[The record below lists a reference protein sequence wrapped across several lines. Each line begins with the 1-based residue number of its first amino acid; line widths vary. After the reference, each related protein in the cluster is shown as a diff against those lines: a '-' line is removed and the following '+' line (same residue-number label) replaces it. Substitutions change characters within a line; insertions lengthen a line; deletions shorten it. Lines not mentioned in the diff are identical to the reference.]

1 MVVKIIIMVLMQ
13 INLNFSDL
21 FFFVN
26 VFDVSNVDSYNK
38 KGLVIVFDS
47 QGNVYDMS
55 VYFVKIGDNNW
66 QVYIQDSSDLNS
78 IVKIVIIL
86 KFNVNG
92 ILVDGVMVNNIVI
105 GVING
110 VEFVMFSL
118 SFFNFMQ

>member
-1 MVVKIIIMVLMQ
+1 MVAKIIITVSMQ
-13 INLNFSDL
+13 INLNFSDSFFIVTL
-21 FFFVN
+21 FS
-26 VFDVSNVDSYNK
+26 VSNADSYNK
-38 KGLVIVFDS
+38 KGSVIVFDS

-78 IVKIVIIL
+78 IAKIAIIL
-86 KFNVNG
+86 EFNVNG
-92 ILVDGVMVNNIVI
+92 ILVDGAMANNIVI

-110 VEFVMFSL
+110 VEFVTFSL

>member
-21 FFFVN
+21 FFIVMLFS
-26 VFDVSNVDSYNK
+26 VSNVDSYNK

-86 KFNVNG
+86 EFNVNG

>member
-1 MVVKIIIMVLMQ
+1 MVVKIIIMVSMQ

-21 FFFVN
+21 FFIVMLFS
-26 VFDVSNVDSYNK
+26 VSNVDSYNK
-38 KGLVIVFDS
+38 KGSVIVFDS

-66 QVYIQDSSDLNS
+66 QVYIQDSSDLIG
-78 IVKIVIIL
+78 IVEFVMKLV
-86 KFNVNG
+86 FNVNG
-92 ILVDGVMVNNIVI
+92 VLILNLIENIII

-110 VEFVMFSL
+110 VDFVMFSL

>member
-1 MVVKIIIMVLMQ
+1 MAVKIIIMVLMQ

-21 FFFVN
+21 FFIVMLFS
-26 VFDVSNVDSYNK
+26 VSNVDSYNK

-86 KFNVNG
+86 EFNVNG

>member
-21 FFFVN
+21 FFIVMLFS
-26 VFDVSNVDSYNK
+26 VSNVDSYNK

-66 QVYIQDSSDLNS
+66 QVYIQDSSDLIG
-78 IVKIVIIL
+78 IVEFVMKLV
-86 KFNVNG
+86 FNVNG
-92 ILVDGVMVNNIVI
+92 VLILNLIENIII

-110 VEFVMFSL
+110 VDFVMFSL